1 REDERRRLAKQL
13 HDELIAGLT
22 AAAMDLHNVQVQL
35 AARGDPLAQN
45 IEMVM
50 RLLSASVDA
59 KRKIIER
66 LRPTILHELGLGA
79 ALRLVAQRFTARTGV
94 VCTPQV
100 DDRLQMD
107 EELALVLYRIAQ
119 EALDNVTPETGATSV
134 TLKLTQEDNRA
145 VLTVTDDRTHVSA
158 QPAVRQYELQGCEQL
173 LTGWGGVLRIDASAQ
188 GAPLIQAIAPLRLDA
203 ALH

>member
-79 ALRLVAQRFTARTGV
+79 ALRLAAQRFTARTGLA
-94 VCTPQV
+94 CTAQV
-100 DDRLQMD
+100 DDKLQMD

-119 EALDNVTPETGATSV
+119 EALENVTAESGATHATV
-134 TLKLTQEDNRA
+134 NLAQEDNRA
-145 VLTVTDDRTHVSA
+145 VLTVTDDRT
-158 QPAVRQYELQGCEQL
+158 QPASGNADRHYELQGCEQL
-173 LTGWGGVLRIDASAQ
+173 LSGWGGVLRIDTDTQ
-188 GAPLIQAIAPLRLDA
+188 GAPLIHAIAPLRFDA
-203 ALH
+203 PLH